1 MKTYT
6 VTLTHTEVITVE
18 AENEEDAL
26 EKAYSEAEYECY
38 WNEFEINNLTKL
50 QEIQEK

>member
-6 VTLTHTEVITVE
+6 VTLTHTEVIAVE

-26 EKAYSEAEYECY
+26 EKLILKRNTSATGT
-38 WNEFEINNLTKL
+38 NLRST
-50 QEIQEK
+50 I